1 MTSSSTS
8 SGNPGGLAG
17 ATMEVNGNDGGA
29 FGGGGHTFGSSAG
42 TGAGALGGNNTLTA
56 DAEGGMGAGALG
68 GNNTLTADAE
78 GGTLHDATKP
88 SGRVA
93 QAEGADSQPHG
104 ATQRTRAA

>member
-42 TGAGALGGNNTLTA
+42 TGAGALGGKNTSTA
-56 DAEGGMGAGALG
+56 G
-68 GNNTLTADAE
+68 AE
-78 GGTLHDATKP
+78 GGTPHDAAKP
-88 SGRVA
+88 SGKVA
-93 QAEGADSQPHG
+93 HGEGADSQPQG

>member
-56 DAEGGMGAGALG
+56 DAEGG
-68 GNNTLTADAE
+68 TLY
-78 GGTLHDATKP
+78 DATKP
-88 SGRVA
+88 RGKVA

>member
-56 DAEGGMGAGALG
+56 DAEGG
-68 GNNTLTADAE
+68 
-78 GGTLHDATKP
+78 TLHDATKP